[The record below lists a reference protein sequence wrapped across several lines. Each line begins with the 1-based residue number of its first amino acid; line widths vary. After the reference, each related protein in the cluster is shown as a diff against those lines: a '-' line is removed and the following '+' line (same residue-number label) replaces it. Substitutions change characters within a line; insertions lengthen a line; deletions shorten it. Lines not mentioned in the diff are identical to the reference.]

1 MKVERVETFNHVM
14 RCEICKEEMT
24 SSHHP
29 FTPQAMTD
37 FIQDHVN
44 LCKASDLV
52 SFALESRMVGIMSK
66 PCEFCQAEGGEY
78 RFGVYCCGA
87 CEVVLH
93 RVKQ

>member
-1 MKVERVETFNHVM
+1 MKVERVETFNHLM
-14 RCEICKEEMT
+14 KCEICTGSIQWGKYPTQEQMKE
-24 SSHHP
+24 
-29 FTPQAMTD
+29 
-37 FIQDHVN
+37 FIQKHVDS
-44 LCKASDLV
+44 CGATDLV
-52 SFALESRMVGIMSK
+52 SFGIMSR

>member
-1 MKVERVETFNHVM
+1 MKVERVETFNHIM
-14 RCEICKEEMT
+14 RCEICKGDSGAFSKWPSQSQMKK
-24 SSHHP
+24 
-29 FTPQAMTD
+29 
-37 FIQDHVN
+37 FIQKHVD
-44 LCKASDLV
+44 CWASDLI
-52 SFALESRMVGIMSK
+52 SFGVESRAVAIMSK